1 MNAQAKAANESAQ
14 KHKLVIPKG
23 GFRPRDLLSPKAHGP
38 GNPHT
43 PMPELQIEARPPQAL
58 FAASQQRR
66 GTTDHRIIHR
76 SLFVIDF
83 CLVWASAAAA
93 RQILVLRSEVHGSD
107 LPPVLWQPKTMG
119 VLFLFSLLV
128 VLFMQFQREYA
139 TFWKKSTHQE
149 SLLLFKAILSAVLAS
164 ILCTYLLGVSV
175 GTRLSTALTV
185 ATSWILLTAWR
196 TFLRSQSIEGLTEK
210 RNILIVGCGA
220 NGKLLR
226 DHVENHP
233 ELGFIFKGYVDRRM
247 TGKRPNPSRNKE
259 EGFILGPADKL
270 GDIVRE
276 HFIDE
281 IFVSV
286 PTDRHLVRLVARNAR
301 AAGVLVRVIPDMFD
315 GLAMGQPFEFVGQ
328 FPTLTIQH
336 RSIPAFQLIVKR
348 LVDVI
353 VSGLLLAVMSPVLA
367 LIAIIVKLDSR
378 GPALYESFR
387 VGKKGKTFVC
397 YKFRTMAD
405 RADELQESLAH
416 LNERQGILFKITE
429 DPRLTR
435 VGRFLR
441 KYSIDELP
449 QLWNVLKG
457 DMSLV
462 GPRPPI
468 PREYSK
474 YELEHLCRLDVTPG
488 VTGLWQVSAR
498 QDPSFE
504 SYIELDR
511 NYVNNWSLWLDCQ
524 ILWKTIGVVI
534 AGTGQ

>member
-1 MNAQAKAANESAQ
+1 MS
-14 KHKLVIPKG
+14 
-23 GFRPRDLLSPKAHGP
+23 
-38 GNPHT
+38 
-43 PMPELQIEARPPQAL
+43 ELQIVARHPQNLLSGAH
-58 FAASQQRR
+58 ARR
-66 GTTDHRIIHR
+66 GETDYRLIHR
-76 SLFVIDF
+76 SLFIVDF
-83 CLVWASAAAA
+83 CLIWVGAAATK
-93 RQILVLRSEVHGSD
+93 QLLVLLSD
-107 LPPVLWQPKTMG
+107 MGASPMPPALREPKTIG

-149 SLLLFKAILSAVLAS
+149 TQLLFKAILSAMLATGMCAYFFGIS
-164 ILCTYLLGVSV
+164 IGTGVSIASTV
-175 GTRLSTALTV
+175 VLS
-185 ATSWILLTAWR
+185 WGLLTGWR
-196 TFLRSQSIEGLTEK
+196 KFLRSQSIEGLTEK

-220 NGKLLR
+220 NGKVLR
-226 DHVENHP
+226 DHVEKHP

-247 TGKRPNPSRNKE
+247 TGKRPNAARNKE

-301 AAGVLVRVIPDMFD
+301 KAGVLVRVIPDMYG

-328 FPTLTIQH
+328 FPTLTIHH
-336 RSIPAFQLIVKR
+336 RAIPAFQLIVKR

-353 VSGLLLAVMSPVLA
+353 ASGLLLTVMSPILA
-367 LIAIIVKLDSR
+367 LVAIIVKLDSK

-405 RADELQESLAH
+405 KAEELQESLAH

-435 VGRFLR
+435 VGRALR

-498 QDPSFE
+498 QNPSFE
-504 SYIELDR
+504 SYIELDK
-511 NYVNNWSLWLDCQ
+511 NYVNNWSLLLDCQ